1 MYIRPWQ
8 AVLILVA
15 ISFVLAAAAVPAAT
29 WPTSATF
36 SLASGVAALT
46 LMAAAA
52 VLGGR
57 WSLVE
62 SAFGGLDRVF
72 RAHKWLGIWAL
83 ALASFHMV
91 FKADLDGWSTA
102 SILELSP
109 YYTRLVRQLAFV
121 ALMFIVILALNRN
134 IPYNVWRWWHKL
146 SGPLFLLVILHW
158 LSFKS
163 PIALASPAGV
173 WLAAAS
179 LLGVASAAYKLLL
192 YPFLAQHAEY
202 QVVELHPGDN
212 AIHLQLM
219 PVKRVVQFQPGQF
232 GFLRMKQEGM
242 WEPHP
247 FTIASGT
254 SADGRVDFVIRALG
268 DYTRKL
274 ATKTT
279 IGMRADIYAPYGRF
293 RRPTQAQREIWIGG
307 GVGISPFIS
316 WLQDESAGGF
326 DRVTLFYFYTPGREF
341 PNVTIMEDMA
351 RQRGAELIPVTDG
364 PSSPAFTERFAAIA
378 RQAGPA
384 AVKISFCGPKGLLQ
398 QVRRQ
403 MRQHGIPDAN
413 LQHELFE
420 FR

>member
-1 MYIRPWQ
+1 
-8 AVLILVA
+8 
-15 ISFVLAAAAVPAAT
+15 
-29 WPTSATF
+29 
-36 SLASGVAALT
+36 
-46 LMAAAA
+46 
-52 VLGGR
+52 
-57 WSLVE
+57 
-62 SAFGGLDRVF
+62 
-72 RAHKWLGIWAL
+72 
-83 ALASFHMV
+83 
-91 FKADLDGWSTA
+91 
-102 SILELSP
+102 
-109 YYTRLVRQLAFV
+109 
-121 ALMFIVILALNRN
+121 
-134 IPYNVWRWWHKL
+134 
-146 SGPLFLLVILHW
+146 
-158 LSFKS
+158 
-163 PIALASPAGV
+163 PAGI

-192 YPFLAQHAEY
+192 YPFLAHHAEY
-202 QVVELHPGDN
+202 RVVDLHPGDN
-212 AIHLQLM
+212 AIHLQLI
-219 PVKRVVQFQPGQF
+219 PVKRAIQFQPGQF
-232 GFLRMKQEGM
+232 GFLRMKQEGL

-254 SADGRVDFVIRALG
+254 SPDGRVDFVVRALG
-268 DYTRKL
+268 DYTSKL
-274 ATKTT
+274 TTKTA

-341 PNVTIMEDMA
+341 PNVTIMKDMA
-351 RQRGAELIPVTDG
+351 RQRGAELVPVTDG

-384 AVKISFCGPKGLLQ
+384 AVGISFCGPKGLLQ

>member
-1 MYIRPWQ
+1 MRPWQ

-15 ISFVLAAAAVPAAT
+15 ISFVLTAAAVPAAT
-29 WPTSATF
+29 WPTSATL

-62 SAFGGLDRVF
+62 SAFGGLDRVY
-72 RAHKWLGIWAL
+72 RAHKWMGIWAL
-83 ALASFHMV
+83 ALASFHLV
-91 FKADLDGWSTA
+91 FKAEIDGWTTA
-102 SILELSP
+102 SILEMPP

-121 ALMFIVILALNRN
+121 ALMFIVMLALNRN

-163 PIALASPAGV
+163 PIALASPAGI

-179 LLGVASAAYKLLL
+179 LLGVTSAAYKLLL
-192 YPFLAQHAEY
+192 YPFLAHHAEY
-202 QVVELHPGDN
+202 RVVDLHPGDN

-219 PVKRVVQFQPGQF
+219 PVKRAVQFQPGQF
-232 GFLRMKQEGM
+232 GFLRMKQEGL

-254 SADGRVDFVIRALG
+254 SPDGRVDFVVRGLG
-268 DYTRKL
+268 DYTSKL
-274 ATKTT
+274 AAKTA

-326 DRVTLFYFYTPGREF
+326 DRVT
-341 PNVTIMEDMA
+341 
-351 RQRGAELIPVTDG
+351 
-364 PSSPAFTERFAAIA
+364 
-378 RQAGPA
+378 
-384 AVKISFCGPKGLLQ
+384 
-398 QVRRQ
+398 
-403 MRQHGIPDAN
+403 
-413 LQHELFE
+413 
-420 FR
+420 